1 MAFSMVPPTGSIARS
16 LKRQAALRRE
26 METSDPLE
34 RYQLR
39 EKRIQNGF
47 NELSGVLIRQAKNNA
62 KIRQEIEKSGETFLM
77 TH

>member
-16 LKRQAALRRE
+16 LERQAALRRE
-26 METSDPLE
+26 MTTSDPLE
-34 RYQLR
+34 RYRLR
-39 EKRIQNGF
+39 EERIQNGF
-47 NELSGVLIRQAKNNA
+47 SELSGVLIRQAKNNA